1 MITIYG
7 RITLDSTPLGT
18 PTRDDIPHILE
29 IDPTV
34 DPSLLHTEQP
44 LASSP
49 RGASSPAEP
58 CTGSSG
64 FAGVCPLGEGDV
76 AIALLGP
83 GDGMEQW
90 PPRLI
95 RGVQASID
103 PHFNAVSNAVLTPI

>member
-44 LASSP
+44 LASK
-49 RGASSPAEP
+49 P